1 MNSVTPLPTAD
12 KNCPLLTR
20 EIAIMSGRFAQLLRQ
35 RFVDDNSA
43 VAVSLAFLEFQY
55 REHCGQAPI
64 AQWPGDCVSRLSDDS
79 DSSIVRLITG
89 LGLGVLEVELLILA
103 GLAEEHEG
111 FADIFRTLHPTAQP
125 QATLGLAAQLLCRQ
139 RGQRKLLREVIESS
153 PAEVGALFVTDAENP
168 FFTRSLRLAERLWSL
183 LKGVD
188 AWPQKIAVRR
198 PKAVLAGLTDWLGND
213 EVMRVQTF
221 ITSQHGC
228 TVMLFGESV
237 GIAVNRAL
245 ALCAFKEQSC
255 VLIEQANELDQHSF
269 HLLQLHC
276 LARGVIPVLA
286 VHRKENAPGAMLKFN
301 PGDFPLPVLICAE
314 LGAGIDTGHR
324 PTINLQIEML
334 DPESLCDMW
343 RQLLPE
349 MAAQADQLAVRY
361 PFEPDQTRNVCDDL
375 HYLYRDNPECI
386 EMATVA
392 DAVRTR
398 SNSIL
403 NGGVKLIRPIA
414 GWDQLVLQDAQLNQ
428 LKDASDRLFLQSRV
442 LNEWRFLKGRR
453 GARGVRLLF
462 TGPPGTGKTLSA
474 EVLAQ
479 ALNVDLLQVD
489 LSRVVSKWIGETE
502 KNLAEVFLTAESARA
517 VLFFDEADALFG
529 KRTEV
534 SDAHDRYANLE
545 TAYLLS
551 RLERYDG
558 LAILATNYRQNIDS
572 AFSRRLDYIVEFEE
586 PGCEERK
593 KLWRCHLP
601 EEAPL
606 DNDVSIDELASLY
619 PIVGGHIRNAA
630 VGAAYLAARENTS
643 IKRQHFVE
651 AIRREYEKAGK
662 AHREISSR

>member
-1 MNSVTPLPTAD
+1 
-12 KNCPLLTR
+12 
-20 EIAIMSGRFAQLLRQ
+20 MSGRFAQLLHQ
-35 RFVDDNSA
+35 RFIDDNSV

-55 REHCGQAPI
+55 REHCGETPI
-64 AQWPGDCVSRLSDDS
+64 SHWPGDCVSRLSEDS
-79 DSSIVRLITG
+79 VSPIVRLING
-89 LGLGVLEVELLILA
+89 LGLGVLEVELLILS
-103 GLAEEHEG
+103 GLADEHEG
-111 FADIFRTLHPTAQP
+111 FADVFRTLHPNALP
-125 QATLGLAAQLLCRQ
+125 QVTIGLAAQLLCSQ
-139 RGQRKLLREVIESS
+139 TSQRKLLRKVIESN
-153 PAEVGALFVTDAENP
+153 PAAVCKVFVTDVEKP
-168 FFTRSLRLAERLWSL
+168 FFTRSLRLAEQLWSL

-188 AWPQKIAVRR
+188 AWPQKIVVRSTM
-198 PKAVLAGLTDWLGND
+198 PVLAGLTGWLGND
-213 EVMRVQTF
+213 EVTRVQKF
-221 ITSQHGC
+221 IAGQHGC
-228 TVMLFGESV
+228 TVLLFAESV
-237 GIAVNRAL
+237 AIAANRAL
-245 ALCAFKEQSC
+245 ALCAFKEQPC
-255 VLIEQANELDQHSF
+255 VLIEQANELDQQSYQI
-269 HLLQLHC
+269 LLLHC
-276 LARGVIPVLA
+276 MARGVIPVLA
-286 VHRKENAPGAMLKFN
+286 AHRKENSPSALHQFN
-301 PGDFPLPVLICAE
+301 PVDFPLPILICAE
-314 LGAGIDTGHR
+314 PGAGIDTGRR
-324 PTINLQIEML
+324 PTINLQVEGL
-334 DPESLCDMW
+334 NSDSLCEMW

-349 MAAQADQLAVRY
+349 LATQADQLSVRY
-361 PFEPDQTRNVCDDL
+361 PFEPDQARNVCDDL
-375 HYLYRDNPECI
+375 HYLYRDNPERI
-386 EMATVA
+386 DMAALA

-398 SNSIL
+398 STSIL
-403 NGGVKLIRPIA
+403 NGGVKLVRPVA
-414 GWDQLVLQDAQLNQ
+414 GWDQLVLQDAQLDQ
-428 LKDASDRLFLQSRV
+428 LKDASHRLFLQSRV
-442 LNEWRFLKGRR
+442 LNEWRFLKGRQ
-453 GARGVRLLF
+453 GSRGVRLLF

-572 AFSRRLDYIVEFEE
+572 AFSRRLDFIVEFEE

-606 DNDVSIDELASLY
+606 DKDVSIDELASLY

-630 VGAAYLAARENTS
+630 VAAAYLAARENTS
-643 IKRQHFVE
+643 IKRQHFIE